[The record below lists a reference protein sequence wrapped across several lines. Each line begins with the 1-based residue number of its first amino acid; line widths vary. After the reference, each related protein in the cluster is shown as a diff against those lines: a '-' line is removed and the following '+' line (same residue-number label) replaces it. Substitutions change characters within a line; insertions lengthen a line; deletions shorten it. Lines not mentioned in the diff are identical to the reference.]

1 MELMTRCPGCGTV
14 FSASVEQM
22 KRRKGYIRCVQ
33 CATIFDGFD
42 AVVDDND
49 SGSISSPA
57 VVSAGVASSAAAS
70 SNEPSVRVPEPPELH
85 AGQDPYFVLPEADS
99 QSSPSGT
106 TTHPADAPA
115 VFVEPRRYRAG
126 TRAGVSAL
134 SARQR
139 GTDGGP
145 GALRWLA
152 VLLVLVVVASLL
164 MYAFRAQIATEAP
177 QLRPLLEKAC
187 DSLDCT
193 VEYPQ
198 RIDRISIMS
207 SSLQVVQGGAALMEL
222 NVVMRNTWD
231 KPQQWPA
238 LVLELSDLS
247 GAVVARRVFQPADY
261 LDASQ
266 LSGPFGAAQEIRV
279 LQRVSTEGLQVNGFQ
294 IKKFFP
300 PKD

>member
-42 AVVDDND
+42 AVVDDD
-49 SGSISSPA
+49 TGSISSPA

-238 LVLELSDLS
+238 LVLDLSDLS

>member
-42 AVVDDND
+42 AVVDDD
-49 SGSISSPA
+49 TGSISSPA